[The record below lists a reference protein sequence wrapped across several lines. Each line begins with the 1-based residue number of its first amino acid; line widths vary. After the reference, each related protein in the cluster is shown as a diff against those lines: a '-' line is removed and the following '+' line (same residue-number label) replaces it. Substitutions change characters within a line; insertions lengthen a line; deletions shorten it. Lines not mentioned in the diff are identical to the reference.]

1 MDITCAAVHGVTKSW
16 TQLRDWTELNCG
28 YYNKRRIPFISN
40 EHGKSDG
47 SFFYLF
53 FQSMSS
59 MLRVLEEKQRCI
71 KTGPFKLPAH
81 GKYARFQTEFQHNST
96 FWFANM
102 RIFFSIFFFVPSL
115 HSTPSFCTT
124 MAHLKCLC
132 MGEAVDIYDTILF
145 PIRYSKQRGQ
155 FLYTLHSFSTH
166 PKWDI

>member
-1 MDITCAAVHGVTKSW
+1 MGSQRVGNNWA
-16 TQLRDWTELNCG
+16 TELNWTVDITV
-28 YYNKRRIPFISN
+28 NKRGIPFISN

-59 MLRVLEEKQRCI
+59 MLSVLEEKQRCI

-102 RIFFSIFFFVPSL
+102 RIFFFNFFLYLACIQHLLFVPNG
-115 HSTPSFCTT
+115 PF
-124 MAHLKCLC
+124 KLC
-132 MGEAVDIYDTILF
+132 MGEVLGIYDTTCVLLESL
-145 PIRYSKQRGQ
+145 SKGINSSI
-155 FLYTLHSFSTH
+155 LYTLSPYIPSGTY
-166 PKWDI
+166 KWHK